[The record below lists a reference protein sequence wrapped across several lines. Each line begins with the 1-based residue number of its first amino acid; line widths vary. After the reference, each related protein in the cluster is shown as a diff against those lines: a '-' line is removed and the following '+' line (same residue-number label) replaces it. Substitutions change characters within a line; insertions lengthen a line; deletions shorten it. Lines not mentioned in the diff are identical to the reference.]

1 MGPCIQKHPMKKTRM
16 HTHFT
21 TRPWEICERKSTK
34 TTEMKKIAHTLRL
47 IMNSHDRNIS
57 FPSMWWRLER
67 RQLQPR
73 PTGEMQWK
81 KNLMG
86 CHIYFFKHSFLCFNI
101 LSRIL
106 EALLNLWVSTLRS
119 KKVPIW
125 PASTDTSK
133 ETTSEKAQASWHLN
147 FIWIEKR
154 FCERLLLGR
163 LARVISMSVT
173 QIILSLKVVT
183 LELWF

>member
-1 MGPCIQKHPMKKTRM
+1 MK
-16 HTHFT
+16 
-21 TRPWEICERKSTK
+21 E
-34 TTEMKKIAHTLRL
+34 IAHTVCL

-57 FPSMWWRLER
+57 FPSIWWRLER
-67 RQLQPR
+67 RQPR
-73 PTGEMQWK
+73 PKGEMQYHEK
-81 KNLMG
+81 KTW
-86 CHIYFFKHSFLCFNI
+86 CVAIHIFLNTHFFVLIFSV
-101 LSRIL
+101 

-133 ETTSEKAQASWHLN
+133 ETTPEKAQASWHLN

-173 QIILSLKVVT
+173 QIILSLQVVT
-183 LELWF
+183 LELWFQIM